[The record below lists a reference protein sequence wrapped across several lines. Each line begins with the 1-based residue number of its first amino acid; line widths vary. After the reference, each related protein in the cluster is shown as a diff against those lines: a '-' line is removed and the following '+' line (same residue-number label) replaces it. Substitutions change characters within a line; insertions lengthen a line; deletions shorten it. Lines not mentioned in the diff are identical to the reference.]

1 MKVKKYLLNCFLL
14 LIPILLWNILLM
26 DVLPQGYQAE
36 IFWKNI
42 PGIVTYS
49 ESILR
54 IIVFALPAFMVLSLQ
69 SNTQKIGLVLYV
81 LGLLVYFA
89 SWLIMIIEPTIDWSQ
104 SLVGFMAPAYTT
116 LIWFI
121 GIGLIGQKSF
131 LKVPHLTWIYMTSS
145 ILFVIVHTTH
155 TYIVYQNYS

>member
-1 MKVKKYLLNCFLL
+1 MKIKKYLLNCFLL

-42 PGIVTYS
+42 PEIVTYS

-89 SWLIMIIEPTIDWSQ
+89 SWLIIIIEPTIDWSQ

>member
-1 MKVKKYLLNCFLL
+1 MKIKKYLLNCFLL
-14 LIPILLWNILLM
+14 LIPIFLWNILLM
-26 DVLPQGYQAE
+26 DELPQGYQAE
-36 IFWKNI
+36 VFWKDI
-42 PGIVTYS
+42 PEIITYS
-49 ESILR
+49 ENILR

-131 LKVPHLTWIYMTSS
+131 LKVPHLTWTYMTSS

-155 TYIVYQNYS
+155 TYLVYQNYS